1 MPTVFQGLPPMFLAA
16 AALLHPSAAP
26 VELAEAV
33 VEPAVVEEVVTV
45 EEPVLEVVASS
56 PLPASYGMG
65 SHYGYRLSGRTG
77 RRTFHAGIDFGA
89 ERGTPVYAVRR
100 GVVET
105 VARDRV
111 RANFTGY
118 GNAIVLHHAD
128 DARWSFYA
136 HLDEVLVEQGQRVE
150 AGTLIG
156 RVGNTTNRQFRGM
169 GTHLH
174 FEVRRAQFD
183 GSSPFPGPYRR
194 NNVDPARWL
203 RELGV
208 AVPRG
213 ADQDPEAHTLEPML
227 VIAERAA
234 LPPTI
239 SL

>member
-16 AALLHPSAAP
+16 AALLSPTTAP
-26 VELAEAV
+26 VEALELV
-33 VEPAVVEEVVTV
+33 VEPVVVEEVVTA
-45 EEPVLEVVASS
+45 EEPALEVVASS

-65 SHYGYRLSGRTG
+65 SDFGYRRSGRTG

-105 VARDRV
+105 VARERV

-136 HLDEVLVEQGQRVE
+136 HLDEVLVEQGQVVE
-150 AGTLIG
+150 AGALIG

-174 FEVRRAQFD
+174 FEVRVAQLD

-194 NNVDPARWL
+194 NNVDPAAWL
-203 RELGV
+203 AELGV
-208 AVPRG
+208 HVPRG
-213 ADQDPEAHTLEPML
+213 AEPDADSHDQEPML
-227 VIAERAA
+227 VIAERVE
-234 LPPTI
+234 LSPTT